1 VTAVLV
7 VLAFSFAWSI
17 GSHYTGACM
26 GMPYALGAIRARA
39 ALALMAPLALAGAVL
54 ASGKVAHTVGLG
66 LIDATPTI
74 LGEIVVV
81 SVAFGITALYNRAR
95 IPTSTIQI
103 LVGAVAGVAIGA
115 RVGVHWHTIGILV
128 VIWVAAPPVAALL
141 GFAGGKT
148 LAGVKRVGGA
158 LVLVGCAASFAMG
171 ANDVALA
178 SGALVGPDV
187 LNARAAGALCG
198 VGIAAGV
205 LITGRRLLDRVA
217 FDIVEVDRP
226 TATTAQLVQALVIL
240 VAVSFGYFTS
250 LNQALVG
257 AMTGAGFARG
267 RHAVHTRTLVGIVR
281 GWVIGPPSS
290 FAVALLIALAVHA
303 AGGSLAH

>member
-1 VTAVLV
+1 MTALLV

-39 ALALMAPLALAGAVL
+39 ALALMAPLAFVGAVL
-54 ASGKVAHTVGLG
+54 ASGKVAHTVGFG
-66 LIDATPTI
+66 LIDGTPTE

-95 IPTSTIQI
+95 IPTSTIQL
-103 LVGAVAGVAIGA
+103 LVGSVAGVAIGA
-115 RVGVHWHTIGILV
+115 RVGVHWHTIAVLA

-141 GFAGGKT
+141 GFAGGRT
-148 LAGVKRVGGA
+148 LAGVKRIGGA

-187 LNARAAGALCG
+187 LGARAAGALCG
-198 VGIAAGV
+198 LGIAAGV
-205 LITGRRLLDRVA
+205 LLTGRRLLDRVA
-217 FDIVEVDRP
+217 FDIVEVDRA

-250 LNQALVG
+250 LNQALIG
-257 AMTGAGFARG
+257 AMAGAGAARG
-267 RHAVHTRTLVGIVR
+267 RHAVKTRTLVGIVR

-290 FAVALLIALAVHA
+290 FAVALLVALAVHA